1 MKPLQR
7 IITVFSVFVFMLA
20 GTGSTAAP
28 QAAASTATRIL
39 VWGDSLS
46 AAYGIPVEKG
56 WVRLLGE
63 QLGDSFAITN
73 GSISGETSKGG
84 LARLPDALEN
94 IQPDFL
100 LLELG
105 ANDGLQGM
113 PPDNMRA
120 NLAGM
125 IELARTAEAE
135 VVLIG
140 IKIPPNYGPQYTE
153 KFEAVYRE
161 LAEQYRLPF
170 IPFLLE
176 GVAEDFS
183 LMQADGLHPLAE
195 AQPRIL
201 AHVWPTLEPVLIP
214 DEQGAGTAAGNHDEK
229 HTDTTGAGS

>member
-1 MKPLQR
+1 MMTSSLSWSADTR
-7 IITVFSVFVFMLA
+7 TE
-20 GTGSTAAP
+20 TAATTP
-28 QAAASTATRIL
+28 QTAETVTRIL

-56 WVRLLGE
+56 WVNLLGE
-63 QLGDSFAITN
+63 QLGDRFAITN

-94 IQPDFL
+94 TKPDFL

-113 PPDNMRA
+113 PPANMRA
-120 NLAGM
+120 NLANM
-125 IELARTAEAE
+125 IEQAQAVAAR

-153 KFEAVYRE
+153 KFEAVYSE
-161 LAEQYRLPF
+161 LAEQYQLPF
-170 IPFLLE
+170 IPFLLD

-195 AQPRIL
+195 AQPIIL
-201 AHVWPTLEPVLIP
+201 AHIWPTLEPVLKGKAETAETA
-214 DEQGAGTAAGNHDEK
+214 DQNGAETTETTETA
-229 HTDTTGAGS
+229 TGAGS